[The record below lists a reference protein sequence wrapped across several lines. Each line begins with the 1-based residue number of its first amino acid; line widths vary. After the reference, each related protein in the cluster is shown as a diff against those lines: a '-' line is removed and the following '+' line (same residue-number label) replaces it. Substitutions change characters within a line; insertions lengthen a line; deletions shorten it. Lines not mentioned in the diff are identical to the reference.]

1 METILAGLICVL
13 VIGTVV
19 LVTIVHS
26 MGIRLDILESQVRHL
41 CVNEE
46 NTEDCFRLLNSDLRS
61 LSKAVV
67 ELKEGT
73 K

>member
-1 METILAGLICVL
+1 
-13 VIGTVV
+13 
-19 LVTIVHS
+19 